1 MSLTYPTLN
10 DALNSLVFSRLAHLD
25 PEMFTSLKASF
36 LNHTLVV
43 ADIAAATLTFDA
55 DNAGFKDANL
65 SDSEFL
71 DIIERNIG
79 TLTRI
84 TSTDDLPDGTYY
96 TTSDTPYLTDEFL
109 GGAEWDVDYPLY
121 EALTA
126 RVTINSLDARPT
138 TYASVSPIYMEDSNP
153 DMFDIVG
160 AVLLNTGEA
169 RDDLKLSIRTS
180 EATGKKSLVVMRYAA
195 DLDREAF
202 DSNFE
207 SRGKVWRDGDPA
219 EIQEVL
225 DKVVAFESMSPSELT
240 EVIADLMQDSSL
252 GVDNDRED
260 ISELATRLVNSLE
273 L

>member
-1 MSLTYPTLN
+1 MSLTYTTLN

-36 LNHTLVV
+36 LNHTLAV
-43 ADIAAATLTFDA
+43 ADITAATLTFDA

-79 TLTRI
+79 TLTWV

-138 TYASVSPIYMEDSNP
+138 TYASVSPIYMEGSNP

-180 EATGKKSLVVMRYAA
+180 EATGKKSLVVKRYAA

-240 EVIADLMQDSSL
+240 EVITDLMQDSSL
-252 GVDNDRED
+252 GVNNDRED